1 MVEVNEL
8 LEQVRRRHANVGICN
23 VCLSVACMDSLCFV
37 RGLIAGQ
44 VSAGLQ
50 SSVSNGRYLVF
61 QTSEFSPDHPVGVVR
76 RKLTH
81 RRLAP
86 AQAPVSASTA

>member
-1 MVEVNEL
+1 MQCVP
-8 LEQVRRRHANVGICN
+8 
-23 VCLSVACMDSLCFV
+23 VCGLYGLNCVLCV
-37 RGLIAGQ
+37 WCLIAGQ

-81 RRLAP
+81 RRLAA